1 MGFLTAVFRCA
12 LVGVPL
18 AVVAVVSAPEWPARA
33 MMLDEPMR
41 EPVLQM
47 AQAWEAQTAPVRE
60 RFNATETTS
69 TEGPVVVS
77 ATIAPI
83 EGNAQVAAAPVVAHV
98 PTPSVVKPMSVPTSG
113 TVLLLGDSLMG
124 GMVPGFRQEM
134 DRAFVLK
141 DKHRSSTGLTNRDYY
156 NWPQEAGNFART
168 EPAQLVF
175 IHLGGN
181 DGQDMTVNGA
191 WYKFGST
198 AWAETYQKRAE
209 EMIGNVQAALPSAT
223 IVWIGLPAM
232 RPEKYNSKMAV
243 ISALQK
249 KASVARGIAYVDGY
263 EAMGAVYSKD
273 GATVDGARKILRLD
287 DGIHYSREGGRM
299 IAHTALK
306 HLK

>member
-12 LVGVPL
+12 LIGVPL

-33 MMLDEPMR
+33 MMLEEPLR
-41 EPVLQM
+41 EPVLQV
-47 AQAWEAQTAPVRE
+47 AQAWEAHTAPVRE
-60 RFNATETTS
+60 RFNATQTTS
-69 TEGPVVVS
+69 ADGPVVVS
-77 ATIAPI
+77 AAIAPTPV
-83 EGNAQVAAAPVVAHV
+83 VAAAPVVANI
-98 PTPSVVKPMSVPTSG
+98 PTPSVVKPVVPTSG

-156 NWPQEAGNFART
+156 NWPQEAGNFARA

-191 WYKFGST
+191 WYKFGSA
-198 AWAETYQKRAE
+198 AWSETYQKRAE
-209 EMIGNVQAALPSAT
+209 EMIENVQTALPSAT

-232 RPEKYNSKMAV
+232 RLDKYNKKMIV
-243 ISALQK
+243 ISSLQK
-249 KASVARGIAYVDGY
+249 NAALARGIEYVDGY

-287 DGIHYSREGGRM
+287 DGIHYSREGGRI

>member
-1 MGFLTAVFRCA
+1 MGFLMGVFRCA
-12 LVGVPL
+12 LIAVPL
-18 AVVAVVSAPEWPARA
+18 AVVATVSAPEWPARA

-47 AQAWEAQTAPVRE
+47 AQAWEARTQPLRA
-60 RFNATETTS
+60 RFHAEDVSGND
-69 TEGPVVVS
+69 GPVVVS
-77 ATIAPI
+77 AAVAPVT
-83 EGNAQVAAAPVVAHV
+83 VASAPVVAHV
-98 PTPSVVKPMSVPTSG
+98 PAPSVVKPVVPTGG

-134 DRAFVLK
+134 DRAFVIK

-156 NWPQEAGNFART
+156 NWPQEAGSFARA

-191 WYKFGST
+191 WYKFGSDQ
-198 AWAETYQKRAE
+198 WSQTYQKRAE

-243 ISALQK
+243 ISSLQQ

-273 GATVDGARKILRLD
+273 GATVEGARKILRLD

>member
-1 MGFLTAVFRCA
+1 MGFLTGVFRCA
-12 LVGVPL
+12 LIAVPL
-18 AVVAVVSAPEWPARA
+18 AVVAIVSAPEWPARA
-33 MMLDEPMR
+33 MMLEEPMR
-41 EPVLQM
+41 APLLQV
-47 AQAWEAQTAPVRE
+47 AQAWEQHTQNVRA
-60 RFNATETTS
+60 RFGADNATAS
-69 TEGPVVVS
+69 EGPVVVS
-77 ATIAPI
+77 AAVSPI
-83 EGNAQVAAAPVVAHV
+83 VEAKPVVAYV
-98 PTPSVVKPMSVPTSG
+98 PAPSVAKPSVPKSG

-156 NWPQEAGNFART
+156 NWPQEAGTFARA
-168 EPAQLVF
+168 EPAQVVF

-191 WYKFGST
+191 WHKFGSA
-198 AWAETYQKRAE
+198 AWSDTYQKRAE
-209 EMIGNVQAALPSAT
+209 EMIGNVQSALPNAT

-249 KASVARGIAYVDGY
+249 KASLARGIAYVDGY
-263 EAMGAVYSKD
+263 EAMGTTYSKD
-273 GATVDGARKILRLD
+273 GPTVEGARKILRLD

-299 IAHTALK
+299 IAHTALR
-306 HLK
+306 HVR

>member
-1 MGFLTAVFRCA
+1 MGFLMGVFRCA
-12 LVGVPL
+12 LIAVPL

-33 MMLDEPMR
+33 MMLDEPVR
-41 EPVLQM
+41 APVLQM
-47 AQAWEAQTAPVRE
+47 AQAWEERTQPLRVRFHAE
-60 RFNATETTS
+60 DVSGND
-69 TEGPVVVS
+69 GPVVVS
-77 ATIAPI
+77 AAVAPVPTT
-83 EGNAQVAAAPVVAHV
+83 VAAPAVVAHV
-98 PTPSVVKPMSVPTSG
+98 PAPHVVKPVVPTSG

-134 DRAFVLK
+134 DRAFVIK

-156 NWPQEAGNFART
+156 NWPQEAGNFARA

-191 WYKFGST
+191 WYKFGSA
-198 AWAETYQKRAE
+198 AWSQTYQKRAE

-232 RPEKYNSKMAV
+232 RPEKYNTKMAV
-243 ISALQK
+243 ISSLQQ
-249 KASVARGIAYVDGY
+249 KAAVARGIAYVDGF

-273 GATVDGARKILRLD
+273 GATVEGPRKILRLD

>member
-1 MGFLTAVFRCA
+1 MGFLTGVFRCA
-12 LVGVPL
+12 LIGVPL

-41 EPVLQM
+41 EPVLQV
-47 AQAWEAQTAPVRE
+47 AQAWETRTAPVRE
-60 RFNATETTS
+60 RFHATEAAS
-69 TEGPVVVS
+69 ADGPVVVS
-77 ATIAPI
+77 AAIAPI
-83 EGNAQVAAAPVVAHV
+83 SSGTTVAAAPVVAHV
-98 PTPSVVKPMSVPTSG
+98 PAPSVVKAAVPTSG

-156 NWPQEAGNFART
+156 NWPQEAGNFARA
-168 EPAQLVF
+168 EGAQLVF

-191 WYKFGST
+191 WYKFGS
-198 AWAETYQKRAE
+198 AQWSQTYQKRAE
-209 EMIGNVQAALPSAT
+209 EMIENVQKALPSAT

-243 ISALQK
+243 ISSLQK
-249 KASVARGIAYVDGY
+249 NAAVARGVAYVDGY

-273 GATVDGARKILRLD
+273 GATVEGARKILRLD

>member
-1 MGFLTAVFRCA
+1 MGFLTGVFRCA
-12 LVGVPL
+12 LIAIPL

-33 MMLDEPMR
+33 MMLEEPMR

-47 AQAWEAQTAPVRE
+47 AQAWETRTQPLRA
-60 RFNATETTS
+60 RFVEDESGNDS
-69 TEGPVVVS
+69 PVVVS
-77 ATIAPI
+77 AAVAVAPV
-83 EGNAQVAAAPVVAHV
+83 AVAAAPVVAHV
-98 PTPSVVKPMSVPTSG
+98 PAPSVVKPVVPTSG

-156 NWPQEAGNFART
+156 NWPQEAGNFARA
-168 EPAQLVF
+168 EPANVVF

-191 WYKFGST
+191 WHKFGSA
-198 AWAETYQKRAE
+198 AWSQTYQKRAE
-209 EMIGNVQAALPSAT
+209 ELIGNVQAALPNAT

-232 RPEKYNSKMAV
+232 QPEKYNSKMAV
-243 ISALQK
+243 ISSLQK
-249 KASVARGIAYVDGY
+249 NAAVARGIAYVDGY

-273 GATVDGARKILRLD
+273 GPTVEGARKILRLD

-299 IAHTALK
+299 IAHTALA
-306 HLK
+306 HLR